1 MNYIQTILNSIIF
14 LLTDNILYIIAIAV
28 LLPLWAFV
36 FPKVIKHRKNYP
48 LKPLSTFKNQLSR
61 EAVFTL
67 STITIFTVITL
78 GFDTLLKGV
87 GYYKS
92 FPVFEG
98 IFGIVY
104 QFLTL
109 VLIFVWHDTYFFW
122 THKTMHHPS
131 IFRYIHKVHH
141 LSKDI
146 EPLSSVSFHP
156 FEALIQSLAL
166 IPILL
171 LVPISF
177 PVLFVYFVLEA
188 IHTFYGHS
196 GYELYSSGFTK
207 HWFFKHFA
215 TSTHHNY
222 HHERVG
228 GHYGLYFTW
237 WDKLTNKEF
246 EDYHLR
252 FEALAASNGKKILKL
267 DQ

>member
-1 MNYIQTILNSIIF
+1 MFNIQSILNPIIF
-14 LLTDNILYIIAIAV
+14 LINDNILYVIAIAI

-36 FPKVIKHRKNYP
+36 FPRIIKNRKNYP
-48 LKPLSTFKNQLSR
+48 IKPLSIFKKQLTR
-61 EAVFTL
+61 EAIFTI
-67 STITIFTVITL
+67 SSMIIFTVVTI
-78 GFDTLLKGV
+78 GFDKILNGV

-92 FPVFEG
+92 FQVFEG
-98 IFGIVY
+98 LVGIIY
-104 QFLTL
+104 QILTL
-109 VLIFVWHDTYFFW
+109 MLIFVWHDTYFFW
-122 THKTMHHPS
+122 THKTMHSPLL
-131 IFRYIHKVHH
+131 FRHAHKVHH

-156 FEALIQSLAL
+156 LEAIVQSLAL

-177 PVLFVYFVLEA
+177 QVLFVYFVLEA
-188 IHTFYGHS
+188 VHTFYGHS
-196 GYELYSSGFTK
+196 GYELYPSGFTK
-207 HWFFKHFA
+207 HWLGKHIA

-246 EDYHLR
+246 SDYHDR
-252 FEALAASNGKKILKL
+252 FEELAGSNNKKILSAE
-267 DQ
+267 